1 MSDTVQTLLNE
12 MNLRPFR
19 GLDRRARAYQRVISL
34 LILSASIVVC
44 GFVASALRSLEAGH
58 PTIQVVLT
66 SAALAPLLGF
76 LTNYGTGKQLVR
88 YGLAIQQTVFLIGY
102 TAVLTALLLFLL
114 KSSLAVSRLALSATF
129 LLTMVVASAARMLMV
144 WRNRSR
150 VGSRAE
156 RALVIED
163 GRHSQGNPSNTVR
176 LCGFDIERARRDPDM
191 LGALAMAISRKRGGR
206 TSRHATARSSST
218 RNVSNCPRQEVD
230 YQASAPRWRREG
242 LSVALRAPACGD
254 RYRGS
259 CSNEP
264 CQKP

>member
-88 YGLAIQQTVFLIGY
+88 
-102 TAVLTALLLFLL
+102 
-114 KSSLAVSRLALSATF
+114 
-129 LLTMVVASAARMLMV
+129 
-144 WRNRSR
+144 
-150 VGSRAE
+150 
-156 RALVIED
+156 
-163 GRHSQGNPSNTVR
+163 
-176 LCGFDIERARRDPDM
+176 
-191 LGALAMAISRKRGGR
+191 
-206 TSRHATARSSST
+206 
-218 RNVSNCPRQEVD
+218 
-230 YQASAPRWRREG
+230 
-242 LSVALRAPACGD
+242 
-254 RYRGS
+254 
-259 CSNEP
+259 
-264 CQKP
+264 